1 MKFLPLPEFD
11 DVTSALNFDTP
22 DCHVIGGCDL
32 YTTKAAG
39 SDKKLYRD
47 IDRSLES
54 QYESLLRLSASV
66 SPPDASG
73 HSLVNL
79 SRSSPFGPLSQ
90 VSCRRTFAYL
100 IATLNASH
108 PDYDFSHILRPADFR
123 KERSLKA
130 VINKVDSTLYNLRP
144 SSGMMTLQV
153 PSQTSYTTAS
163 SASLTSRAWGPQMW
177 AKVDKEMNLKECTVY
192 CWAPPDEPFDGEE
205 GSIWSLN
212 YFFFNKQRKRVAYLY
227 VRGVP
232 VMTHSPRQRSAL
244 PKRSASGYE
253 SGANK
258 RARFW
263 LGDHA
268 ANVTNDEV
276 AEEDFDDAGVSM
288 WSNGDEIDASEHD
301 VLFDGDD
308 FCDDYDDE
316 ADADDEA
323 DEQDYKLQVRGMS
336 EDIAASMEF

>member
-1 MKFLPLPEFD
+1 MKFLPLREFD

-39 SDKKLYRD
+39 SDKKLYRN
-47 IDRSLES
+47 IENSLES

-66 SPPDASG
+66 SPPLEAGLSPI
-73 HSLVNL
+73 NL

-90 VSCRRTFAYL
+90 VSSRRTFAYL

-123 KERSLKA
+123 KERSLKT
-130 VINKVDSTLYNLRP
+130 VINTIDSTMYNLRP
-144 SSGMMTLQV
+144 HSGMMNLQV
-153 PSQTSYTTAS
+153 PSQTGYSTAS
-163 SASLTSRAWGPQMW
+163 SAAQTSQIWGPQMW
-177 AKVDKEMNLKECTVY
+177 SAIDKQMSLKDCTVY
-192 CWAPPDEPFDGEE
+192 CWAPQEEPFDGEE
-205 GSIWSLN
+205 ASIWSLN
-212 YFFFNKQRKRVAYLY
+212 YFFFNKEMKRVAYIY

-232 VMTHSPRQRSAL
+232 VVTPSPRQRKGMA
-244 PKRSASGYE
+244 KRSASGYD

-258 RARFW
+258 RARYW
-263 LGDHA
+263 LGDKA
-268 ANVTNDEV
+268 ADLTNDQEADLGEDV
-276 AEEDFDDAGVSM
+276 AMWTNDD
-288 WSNGDEIDASEHD
+288 EYDADDHD

-316 ADADDEA
+316 ADDES
-323 DEQDYKLQVRGMS
+323 EQSYKAPVRGVS
-336 EDIAASMEF
+336 EDIAASMDMD